1 MHLHKRNGPAFS
13 FPLELLYFCTGVAF
27 LYHNSCSR
35 CMPYIELAQ
44 SGLQVAFSPDRK
56 NELKTGLV
64 DVQAGKG
71 RGG

>member
-1 MHLHKRNGPAFS
+1 MR
-13 FPLELLYFCTGVAF
+13 TGVAT
-27 LYHNSCSR
+27 
-35 CMPYIELAQ
+35 I
-44 SGLQVAFSPDRK
+44 VAFSPDQK